1 MAAQKKYPDEL
12 RERAVRMVLEI
23 REREGKGQG
32 ELARV
37 ARQLG
42 VHPEALRS
50 WVKQAEIDGG
60 ARPGATTDDKKRIAE
75 LEREVRELRRA
86 NDILKAAS
94 AYFREGTRPEA
105 AALVE
110 FVDAHRDRFGVEPV
124 CVVLEFPVSSY
135 YQAKKRQAEPS
146 ARDVRDAALKE
157 KIMEI
162 WEGDKGRKA
171 YGARKIWL
179 EMNSQGIPV
188 ARCTVERLMRE
199 LGIRGVTPG
208 RKRPPTT
215 LPGDP
220 ADRPSDLLDRCFDA
234 AAPNRRWV
242 ADITYV
248 RTFSGWVYTAFVMD
262 LFARR
267 ILGWQV
273 ADHLR
278 SDLALDALEMAV
290 WSRRDEDLG
299 GLVHHSDRGVQYTS
313 IRYAER
319 LSEER
324 AVRSVGSKGDSY
336 DNAAAEAL
344 NSLYKRELI
353 DPKKDW
359 LGVDDVMLAT
369 MDWVQWYNEDRIH
382 SYSGDM
388 PPKKYEEI
396 YYQALESGKLTSS
409 SQT

>member
-1 MAAQKKYPDEL
+1 MKP
-12 RERAVRMVLEI
+12 
-23 REREGKGQG
+23 
-32 ELARV
+32 
-37 ARQLG
+37 
-42 VHPEALRS
+42 
-50 WVKQAEIDGG
+50 
-60 ARPGATTDDKKRIAE
+60 T
-75 LEREVRELRRA
+75 
-86 NDILKAAS
+86 
-94 AYFREGTRPEA
+94 
-105 AALVE
+105 
-110 FVDAHRDRFGVEPV
+110 
-124 CVVLEFPVSSY
+124 
-135 YQAKKRQAEPS
+135 
-146 ARDVRDAALKE
+146 ARDVRDAVLKE
-157 KIMEI
+157 KIVEV
-162 WEGDKGRKA
+162 WKGEKGRKV
-171 YGARKIWL
+171 YGARKTWL
-179 EMNSQGIPV
+179 ELNSQGIAV
-188 ARCTVERLMRE
+188 ARCTVERLMGE
-199 LGIRGVTPG
+199 LGIRGSSPR

-220 ADRPSDLLDRCFDA
+220 ADRPSDLLDRCFHA

-248 RTFSGWVYTAFVMD
+248 QTMSGWVYTAFVMD
-262 LFARR
+262 LFSRR

-278 SDLALDALEMAV
+278 SDLALDALEMAIWV
-290 WSRRDEDLG
+290 RRDDDLG

-319 LSEER
+319 LSEEK

-353 DPKKDW
+353 DSKKDW
-359 LGVDDVMLAT
+359 QGVDDVMLAT

-396 YYQALESGKLTSS
+396 CYEALETGKLTSS

>member
-1 MAAQKKYPDEL
+1 M
-12 RERAVRMVLEI
+12 
-23 REREGKGQG
+23 
-32 ELARV
+32 
-37 ARQLG
+37 
-42 VHPEALRS
+42 
-50 WVKQAEIDGG
+50 
-60 ARPGATTDDKKRIAE
+60 
-75 LEREVRELRRA
+75 
-86 NDILKAAS
+86 
-94 AYFREGTRPEA
+94 
-105 AALVE
+105 
-110 FVDAHRDRFGVEPV
+110 
-124 CVVLEFPVSSY
+124 VLEFPVSSY
-135 YQAKKRQAEPS
+135 YEAKRRQAEPP
-146 ARDVRDAALKE
+146 AREIRDVYLKG

-162 WEGDKGRKA
+162 WAGDTGRRV
-171 YGARKIWL
+171 YGARKVWL
-179 EMNSQGIPV
+179 ELNRSGIPV

-199 LGIRGVTPG
+199 LGIRGASPG

-220 ADRPSDLLDRCFDA
+220 ADRPSDLLERCFDA

-290 WSRRDEDLG
+290 WTRRDEDLR

-319 LSEER
+319 LAEER

-336 DNAAAEAL
+336 DNAAAESL

-359 LGVDDVMLAT
+359 IGVDDVMLAT
-369 MDWVQWYNEDRIH
+369 MDWVQWYNEIRIH
-382 SYSGDM
+382 SYSGDI
-388 PPKKYEEI
+388 PPRKYEEI
-396 YYQALESGKLTSS
+396 YYEALESGKLTSS
-409 SQT
+409 SQR